1 MLGGIDMQ
9 SFCYGLTAFL
19 FCAAIIFGCQKIKNL
34 ARRAARREGHKTCS
48 GKENEG
54 VWFIMPK
61 KIILFFLTA
70 ALLSILTGCDGNT
83 ASFVDQSSDTTSALQ
98 DAFDTSVMAEAY
110 TNELFASMLS
120 KEGISQYEILLTTG
134 GFITSDPLVYISGY
148 QYSYDG
154 KKEVYGYKLQ
164 LNDDG
169 STFTVLEEGVEIGE
183 FVCLSESPS
192 AEG

>member
-1 MLGGIDMQ
+1 
-9 SFCYGLTAFL
+9 
-19 FCAAIIFGCQKIKNL
+19 
-34 ARRAARREGHKTCS
+34 
-48 GKENEG
+48 
-54 VWFIMPK
+54 MPK

-70 ALLSILTGCDGNT
+70 ALLSTLTGCDGNT

-98 DAFDTSVMAEAY
+98 DAFDTSVKVEAY

-154 KKEVYGYKLQ
+154 KKEVYGYKLLAVPFPFQ
-164 LNDDG
+164 LR
-169 STFTVLEEGVEIGE
+169 
-183 FVCLSESPS
+183 CLSASV
-192 AEG
+192 

>member
-1 MLGGIDMQ
+1 ML
-9 SFCYGLTAFL
+9 
-19 FCAAIIFGCQKIKNL
+19 
-34 ARRAARREGHKTCS
+34 
-48 GKENEG
+48 
-54 VWFIMPK
+54 K

-70 ALLSILTGCDGNT
+70 ALLSILTGCDGNA

-98 DAFDTSVMAEAY
+98 DAFDTSVKAEAY
-110 TNELFASMLS
+110 TNELFTSMLS

-134 GFITSDPLVYISGY
+134 GFITSDPLIYISGY

-169 STFTVLEEGVEIGE
+169 STFTVLEEGVEVGE